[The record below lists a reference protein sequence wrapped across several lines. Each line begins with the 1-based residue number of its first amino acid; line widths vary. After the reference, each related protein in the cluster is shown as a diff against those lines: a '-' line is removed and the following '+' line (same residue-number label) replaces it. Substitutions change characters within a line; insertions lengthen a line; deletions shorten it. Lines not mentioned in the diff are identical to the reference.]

1 MRGRGW
7 GDMDNDQGKEK
18 ARVSAESVMALVE
31 MGFDEAVAI
40 KALEATNDDVALAI
54 EVLT

>member
-1 MRGRGW
+1 VGARYVGNGK
-7 GDMDNDQGKEK
+7 GKEK
-18 ARVSAESVMALVE
+18 ARVSAESVSALVE

>member
-1 MRGRGW
+1 M
-7 GDMDNDQGKEK
+7 GDGKGKEK
-18 ARVSAESVMALVE
+18 ARVSAESVAALVD

-40 KALEATNDDVALAI
+40 KALEAINDDVALAI